1 MRHLCVSLTELCI
14 QLSSLSLCL
23 AGNFHDVTEGDL
35 LVGPFAK
42 LASVTNFVVL
52 IFFNI
57 HVLIFYFRQ
66 LHYEFHLMSDQL
78 SFNDLIGRVCSFL
91 FILLC
96 KLTHVNRQVLIVY
109 NAVNVR

>member
-42 LASVTNFVVL
+42 LAGLTNLIVL
-52 IFFNI
+52 NI

-78 SFNDLIGRVCSFL
+78 SFNDLIGRV
-91 FILLC
+91 
-96 KLTHVNRQVLIVY
+96 
-109 NAVNVR
+109 